1 VQEGQAVVYRDYLS
15 ACPELR
21 DGQRPAIGHRLL
33 KAEASAKARKLGF
46 WNQANPV
53 LPEDFRRGKRSSS
66 SSATPAQ
73 SGKAKPAA
81 GRDDNCSDFR
91 TQAEAQRILNSRPG
105 DPDKLD
111 SDADGVA
118 CESLP

>member
-1 VQEGQAVVYRDYLS
+1 MLISS
-15 ACPELR
+15 AFIPNCALVNGNTSDGLR
-21 DGQRPAIGHRLL
+21 LARGHRLL
-33 KAEASAKARKLGF
+33 KAEASAKARKLGC

-66 SSATPAQ
+66 ASTKPAR
-73 SGKAKPAA
+73 SGPAKPGTA
-81 GRDDNCSDFR
+81 RDYNCSDFR
-91 TQAEAQRILNSRPG
+91 TQAEAQRVLNSRPG